1 MNVFRMLD
9 ESAVLAASFSAGNR
23 VYVVDK
29 LLSDLYTR
37 EEAIALV
44 VNMAISLPSD
54 KLDFLADLLNNRQEL
69 EGELNDNPK

>member
-9 ESAVLAASFSAGNR
+9 ESAVLATSFSDGNR

>member
-1 MNVFRMLD
+1 VNVFRMLD
-9 ESAVLAASFSAGNR
+9 ESAVLAASFSDGNR
-23 VYVVDK
+23 IYVVDK

-37 EEAIALV
+37 EEAIALA

-69 EGELNDNPK
+69 ERELNDYTR

>member
-9 ESAVLAASFSAGNR
+9 ESAVLAASFSDGNR
-23 VYVVDK
+23 IYVVDK

-44 VNMAISLPSD
+44 VNMAFSLPSD
-54 KLDFLADLLNNRQEL
+54 KLDILADLLNGRPEL
-69 EGELNDNPK
+69 AKELHDNPR